1 MKLLAFSISTTL
13 TMSTSQNIMA
23 STQEP
28 VETEEV
34 SKLEVDEEQLPPLQ
48 YIYET
53 ETTDEDF
60 SDEEEA
66 FKQMPP
72 QKQCIY
78 NKMIEF
84 QKEL

>member
-1 MKLLAFSISTTL
+1 
-13 TMSTSQNIMA
+13 MSTSPNIMA

-34 SKLEVDEEQLPPLQ
+34 IKLEVDEEQLPPLQ

-53 ETTDEDF
+53 DETTDEDP

-78 NKMIEF
+78 NEMIEF

>member
-1 MKLLAFSISTTL
+1 MV
-13 TMSTSQNIMA
+13 NP
-23 STQEP
+23 QEP

-34 SKLEVDEEQLPPLQ
+34 IKLEVDEEQLPPLQ

-53 ETTDEDF
+53 DETTDEDP

-78 NKMIEF
+78 NEMIEF